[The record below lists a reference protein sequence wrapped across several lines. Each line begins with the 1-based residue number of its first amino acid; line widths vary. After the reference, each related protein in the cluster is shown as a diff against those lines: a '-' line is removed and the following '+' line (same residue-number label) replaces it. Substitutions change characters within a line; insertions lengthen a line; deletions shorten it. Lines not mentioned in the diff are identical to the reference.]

1 MMMVREEM
9 QEGMQE
15 EMQEGMLFQKYEMIA
30 PLGGGTQG
38 QVFLARDRHLDRLA
52 AIKICDAKESGGER
66 EAEAGWEKQP
76 DDQMVREARLLKEL
90 EHPCLPAVYDFWQDG
105 GKSCLAMEYV
115 DGITLRAY
123 LKKNRTVPAEQAVQ
137 WAVQLCG
144 VLSYLHGRGQELVY
158 RDLKPENIM
167 IRPDGSIKL
176 IDLGGTLCYRDSLH
190 GRGTL
195 AGTPGYCPHEQWKE
209 KRGDLTWDIYS
220 LGVVL
225 HEMLTG
231 IHPSGMSGALLPIR
245 GYDKSLP
252 DGLER
257 IVAVCTAPQKEN
269 RYQSMEQLKEALLH
283 YKQEGIRG
291 RIWWKAKKVLV
302 YGLFGTA
309 FGTLVIPLFRGIP
322 ENEIPFP
329 FLVKPILLTL
339 TAAGLNFLLLR
350 GRRLGKDF
358 IKQEKNVRLTE
369 KKFLGLYLLFFFLLG
384 CAFGE
389 TAVQTRSLCFGGIGQ
404 EMSAYA
410 GEKEE
415 KLWVEMRDDEGRKM
429 LLKDGAVYV
438 PKECVRF
445 EIPLKSLPEETIRL
459 QMAAEGEGGNL
470 YVSRVFLIGRE
481 EGEAGVSED
490 Y

>member
-1 MMMVREEM
+1 MAREEM
-9 QEGMQE
+9 QEGI
-15 EMQEGMLFQKYEMIA
+15 QEGMLFQKYEMIA
-30 PLGGGTQG
+30 PLGQGTQG

-52 AIKICDAKESGGER
+52 AIKICDAKKFGDKR
-66 EAEAGWEKQP
+66 ETEADREKEP
-76 DDQMVREARLLKEL
+76 EDQIIREARLLKEL
-90 EHPCLPAVYDFWQDG
+90 EHPCLPAVYDFFWDG
-105 GKSCLAMEYV
+105 ERSCLAMEYV

-123 LKKNRTVPAEQAVQ
+123 LKKNRTVPVEQAVQ
-137 WAVQLCG
+137 WAVRLCE

-176 IDLGGTLCYRDSLH
+176 IDLGGILCYRDSLH
-190 GRGTL
+190 GKGTL
-195 AGTPGYCPHEQWKE
+195 AGTPGYCPLEQWKE
-209 KRGDLTWDIYS
+209 KRGDITWDVYS

-231 IHPSGMSGALLPIR
+231 IHPSGMSGELLPIR

-252 DGLER
+252 SGLER
-257 IVAVCTAPQKEN
+257 ITAVCTAPQKED

-283 YKQEGIRG
+283 YKQEGIGG
-291 RIWWKAKKVLV
+291 RIWWKVKKALV
-302 YGLFGTA
+302 YGLFGAA
-309 FGTLVIPLFRGIP
+309 FGTLVIPLFQGIP

-329 FLVKPILLTL
+329 FLAGPILLTL
-339 TAAGLNFLLLR
+339 TAMGLKLLLFR
-350 GRRLGKDF
+350 GRKFGKGF

-369 KKFLGLYLLFFFLLG
+369 KKFLGLYLLLFFLLG

-389 TAVQTRSLCFGGIGQ
+389 TAVQTKSFCFGSLGQ
-404 EMSAYA
+404 GGSAYA

-429 LLKDGAVYV
+429 LLQDGAVYV

-481 EGEAGVSED
+481 EESGVSENH
-490 Y
+490 